1 MTGERVHLARLR
13 REDLPQII
21 GPFANLELTTYLRG
35 HGWTASEAEQTEW
48 IEASI
53 KNPKDVVIF
62 GIYNFSEMLI
72 GALDL
77 GEINH
82 QHGTAILG
90 VALYEPEHWGG
101 GYGTEAVRLICQ
113 YGAFHLGLHNIML
126 KVFGFNERAIRA
138 YEKVGFREIG
148 RRREAVRLGQERFDE
163 VYMDLLTSTLDV
175 SALRRQI
182 RQLPELT

>member
-1 MTGERVHLARLR
+1 MTGEKVHLARLR

-35 HGWTASEAEQTEW
+35 FGWTASEAEQAEW
-48 IEASI
+48 LDKNL
-53 KNPKDVVIF
+53 KNPDDGVLF
-62 GIYNFSEMLI
+62 GIYTFSETLI
-72 GALDL
+72 GGVDL
-77 GEINH
+77 RGINFRT
-82 QHGTAILG
+82 GTAELG
-90 VALYEPEHWGG
+90 IALYEPENWGS
-101 GYGTEAVRLICQ
+101 GYGSEATLLICQ

-175 SALRRQI
+175 SALRGQI
-182 RQLPELT
+182 RQLPALD